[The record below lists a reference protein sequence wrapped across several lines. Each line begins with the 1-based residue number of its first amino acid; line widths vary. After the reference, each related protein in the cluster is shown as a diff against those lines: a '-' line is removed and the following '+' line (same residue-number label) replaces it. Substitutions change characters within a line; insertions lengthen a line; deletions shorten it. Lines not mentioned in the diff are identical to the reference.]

1 MFRLLDLYIARTLLG
16 TVTVTLSVLVGLS
29 ALIKFVE
36 QLRRVGQGDYDMTM
50 AALYVLLSLPRDIEQ
65 FLPMAT
71 LLGGLIG
78 MGLLAQNS
86 ELVVMQA
93 SGLSRW
99 NIINSAMKSLVILI
113 IAVMM
118 LGEWVTPR
126 SEAKAKELRTTAL
139 SGGSLILSDELFW
152 AKDGSDFVSIG
163 EVLTKETLRD
173 ITVYQ
178 FNTELELTNVLTAD
192 AALFK
197 DESWELQNV
206 SLLSFSPTKIDKT
219 QTKTLSWNS
228 TLTPDKLGIVAIKP
242 EALSIQGLVGYVKYL
257 NSSGQ
262 DSARYELAFWRKITQ
277 PITVA
282 VMLLMALSFIFGPL
296 RSVTMGARTIMGV
309 MVGFSFF
316 IANQVFGQVSLV
328 FQLPAFIGA
337 LLPSIVFAGIAMLL
351 LRRQ

>member
-1 MFRLLDLYIARTLLG
+1 MFKLLDLYIARTLLG
-16 TVTVTLSVLVGLS
+16 TVSVTLSVLVGLS

-99 NIINSAMKSLVILI
+99 NIINSAMKSLIILI

-126 SEAKAKELRTTAL
+126 SEAKAKELRTQAL

-178 FNTELELTNVLTAD
+178 FSPELELTSVLAAD
-192 AALFK
+192 SALYK

-206 SLLSFSPTKIDKT
+206 SLLSFSATKIEKSET
-219 QTKTLSWNS
+219 EKLSWNS

-277 PITVA
+277 PVTAA

-316 IANQVFGQVSLV
+316 IANQVFGQFSLV
-328 FQLPAFIGA
+328 FQLPAAVGA
-337 LLPSIVFAGIAMLL
+337 LLPSLIFAGIAVLL

>member
-178 FNTELELTNVLTAD
+178 FNTGLELTNVLTAD

-337 LLPSIVFAGIAMLL
+337 LLPSILFAGIAMLL

>member
-1 MFRLLDLYIARTLLG
+1 MLRLLDLYIARTLLG

-36 QLRRVGQGDYDMTM
+36 QLRRVGQGDYDMTI

-99 NIINSAMKSLVILI
+99 NIINSAMKSLIILI
-113 IAVMM
+113 VAVMM

-126 SEAKAKELRTTAL
+126 SEAKAKELRTQAL

-163 EVLTKETLRD
+163 EVLTEDTLRD

-178 FNTELELTNVLTAD
+178 FNPELELTNVLKAD
-192 AALFK
+192 TALFK
-197 DESWELQNV
+197 DQSWELQNV
-206 SLLSFSPTKIDKT
+206 SLLSFFPTKIDKT
-219 QTKTLSWNS
+219 QAKTLTWNS
-228 TLTPDKLGIVAIKP
+228 TLTPDKLSIVAIKP
-242 EALSIQGLVGYVKYL
+242 EALSIQGLIGYVKYL
-257 NSSGQ
+257 NSSDQ
-262 DSARYELAFWRKITQ
+262 DSARYELAFWRKISQ

>member
-1 MFRLLDLYIARTLLG
+1 MFKLLDLYVARTLLG
-16 TVTVTLSVLVGLS
+16 TVTITLSVLIGLS

-36 QLRRVGQGDYDMTM
+36 QLRRVGQGDYDMTL
-50 AALYVLLSLPRDIEQ
+50 AALYVLLSLPREIEQ
-65 FLPMAT
+65 FFPMAT

-99 NIINSAMKSLVILI
+99 NIIMSAMKSLIVLI
-113 IAVMM
+113 IAVML
-118 LGEWVTPR
+118 LGEFVTPK
-126 SEAKAKELRTTAL
+126 SESRAKELRTQAL

-152 AKDGSDFVSIG
+152 AKDGNDFVSIS
-163 EVLTKETLRD
+163 EVISKENLRG

-178 FNTELELTNVLTAD
+178 FSPDLDLTNIMSAD
-192 AALFK
+192 SAQYK
-197 DESWELQNV
+197 DEIWNLQNV
-206 SLLSFSPTKIDKT
+206 ELLTFSETSIAKNDVPFMN
-219 QTKTLSWNS
+219 WNS

-242 EALSIQGLVGYVKYL
+242 EALSIQGLVSYVNYL
-257 NSSGQ
+257 ENSDQ
-262 DSARYELAFWRKITQ
+262 DSERYKLAFWRKVLQ
-277 PITVA
+277 PISVA

-309 MVGFSFF
+309 MVGFTFF
-316 IANQVFGQVSLV
+316 IANQVFGQFSLV
-328 FQLPAFIGA
+328 FQLPALVGA
-337 LLPSIVFAGIAMLL
+337 ILPSIVFAIVAVLL

>member
-178 FNTELELTNVLTAD
+178 FNPELELTNVLTAD

-197 DESWELQNV
+197 DENWELQNV
-206 SLLSFSPTKIDKT
+206 SLLSFSPTKIDKSEA
-219 QTKTLSWNS
+219 KTLSWNS

-257 NSSGQ
+257 NSSDQ

-277 PITVA
+277 PVSVA

-328 FQLPAFIGA
+328 FQLPAAVGA
-337 LLPSIVFAGIAMLL
+337 LLPSLIFAGIAMLL

>member
-86 ELVVMQA
+86 ELVVMQT

-178 FNTELELTNVLTAD
+178 FNPELELTNVLTAD

-197 DESWELQNV
+197 DGSWELQNV
-206 SLLSFSPTKIDKT
+206 SLLSFSPNKIDKT
-219 QTKTLSWNS
+219 QAKTLSWNS
-228 TLTPDKLGIVAIKP
+228 TLTPEKLGIVAIKP

-257 NSSGQ
+257 NSSDQ
-262 DSARYELAFWRKITQ
+262 DSTRYELAFWRKITQ

-309 MVGFSFF
+309 LVGFSFF

-337 LLPSIVFAGIAMLL
+337 LLPSFIFAGIAMLL